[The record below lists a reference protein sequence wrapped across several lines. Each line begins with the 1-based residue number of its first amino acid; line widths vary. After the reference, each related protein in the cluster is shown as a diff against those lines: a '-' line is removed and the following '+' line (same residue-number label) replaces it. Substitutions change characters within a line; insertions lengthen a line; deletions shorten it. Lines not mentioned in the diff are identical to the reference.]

1 LLFSQSFS
9 CSYFE
14 IEYNPMSDASTTAID
29 PWYLV
34 QSAKWH
40 GRPAR
45 ENHAQDARA
54 TSYFAELCVFATL
67 REQNFS
73 AVFTP
78 RRQSQSFAKV
88 K

>member
-1 LLFSQSFS
+1 
-9 CSYFE
+9 
-14 IEYNPMSDASTTAID
+14 MSDASTTAID